1 MNFFSSLS
9 EGGNSTNIQDVIIN
23 GAFFVDVREPMEFE
37 SGSAKGAI
45 NIPLGT
51 IPENLNQFK
60 DKQNIVVFCRSGA
73 RSAQAK
79 AFLDANG
86 ISNVYNGGAW
96 QNVAMMQ
103 Q

>member
-1 MNFFSSLS
+1 MSIFSSLTS
-9 EGGNSTNIQDVIIN
+9 GENATNIQDVIIN

-37 SGSAKGAI
+37 GGSVKGAI

-51 IPENLNQFK
+51 IPENINQFK

-86 ISNVYNGGAW
+86 INNVYNGGAW

-103 Q
+103 L

>member
-1 MNFFSSLS
+1 MSIFSSLT
-9 EGGNSTNIQDVIIN
+9 GGENATNIQDVIIN

-37 SGSAKGAI
+37 GGSAKGAI

-51 IPENLNQFK
+51 IPENINQFK

-86 ISNVYNGGAW
+86 INNVYNGGAW

-103 Q
+103 L